1 MKKKKCPHCKL
12 LFTPNARNGS
22 RQKYCCKTPECRKAS
37 KKNSQRR
44 WLEKP
49 ENQDY
54 FRSKDNLERVRRW
67 RIEHPGYWRKKT
79 SEENTPLQDS
89 VTPQQAE
96 NITNTLN
103 APKAVFKPL
112 QDIVNAQSI
121 VLLGLI
127 ANITGVALQDDME
140 ITIARLIQLGLD
152 ITNQSSNCKG
162 ECHDIQTA
170 HFSPTGSKDPQTIQL
185 AGSPPGP

>member
-22 RQKYCCKTPECRKAS
+22 RQKFCCKTQECRKAS

-44 WLEKP
+44 WLSKP
-49 ENQDY
+49 ENEDY
-54 FRSKDNLERVRRW
+54 FQSKQNQERVTQW
-67 RIEHPGYWRKKT
+67 RGEHPGYSRKKP
-79 SEENTPLQDS
+79 SEDISPLQDIVAS
-89 VTPQQAE
+89 QPSE
-96 NITNTLN
+96 NIVNT
-103 APKAVFKPL
+103 PKSAFKPL
-112 QDIVNAQSI
+112 QDIVNAQHI

-162 ECHDIQTA
+162 EHHGIQTT
-170 HFSPTGSKDPQTIQL
+170 HFPPADPKGPQTVQL